1 LTENEKMYVID
12 YDEIKFK
19 SELKIREK
27 LDENKFLNST
37 ESYLSTTLSWLS
49 KVIDTITY
57 STLFEEFWQKITSEF
72 MVRKEKL
79 DYKMSKN
86 LNSEFELRIYNQN
99 IISIQEMKAILLE
112 EFEKILIQRE
122 KTFDELLIFFEKE
135 EKMKIKGI
143 YCYNY
148 RKTPLFVPVF
158 NLKFFLHF
166 KVKGGY
172 FS

>member
-1 LTENEKMYVID
+1 MYVID

-86 LNSEFELRIYNQN
+86 LT
-99 IISIQEMKAILLE
+99 ILSQ
-112 EFEKILIQRE
+112 KP
-122 KTFDELLIFFEKE
+122 
-135 EKMKIKGI
+135 
-143 YCYNY
+143 N
-148 RKTPLFVPVF
+148 
-158 NLKFFLHF
+158 
-166 KVKGGY
+166 
-172 FS
+172 